1 MKAFF
6 NFIKNY
12 KTLFVCV
19 SLFLFTNCFALLDSN
34 HDGVI
39 RNISLH
45 HLIYYMLFI
54 GGFFTIIILSTKS
67 KHPLV
72 KNTSFSVFVF
82 VFLWVFIEFI
92 CWGMNKTNLINF
104 RSPSNTLLFVNANV
118 ENSVQKPFWGDFSE
132 IFGKWR
138 MPNDSLQKNRCSDNT
153 LLSYKTNNVGAR
165 DKNRSVKNT
174 TGKKRIVFLGDSFIE
189 GIMVNIPDRCS
200 DILEKNTGLEH
211 LNFGINGTSPINY
224 YLIYKSLA
232 KKFDHDVVVIG
243 ILPAND
249 FEDYSDGDEAGLI
262 NFPIYRP
269 YWKNTT
275 QGYELKYSLASIN
288 QAYGSLAI
296 YDKPIEIYRTKDSVY
311 QNLSFGKKLE
321 GEFVSNSYILGLVGE
336 MSKKKAMEK
345 FSHTSMFEIFP
356 KDKWGTFSYSLKRLI
371 EEAKGKQVIIL
382 TIPTLKD
389 IQLFNIDHKNVL
401 SPHLSSFCKKN
412 KVNYIDLLPQ
422 FSSVK
427 NPSELYVECDG
438 HWNEKGEKIAA
449 EFLLKNPTY
458 QKIITF

>member
-1 MKAFF
+1 MKTLFD
-6 NFIKNY
+6 FIKNY
-12 KTLFVCV
+12 KILFAY
-19 SLFLFTNCFALLDSN
+19 LFLFLSTNCFTLLDSN

-39 RNISLH
+39 CNIGLR
-45 HLIYYMLFI
+45 HLVFYMLFT
-54 GGFFTIIILSTKS
+54 GGLVTIIILSTKS
-67 KHPLV
+67 KYSFV
-72 KNTSFSVFVF
+72 KNTSFSIFVF

-118 ENSVQKPFWGDFSE
+118 ENSGQKPFWGDFSK

-138 MPNDSLQKNRCSDNT
+138 MPNDSLQKNRCDDNMI
-153 LLSYKTNNVGAR
+153 LFYKTNNVGAR
-165 DKNRSVKNT
+165 DRDRSLKNT
-174 TGKKRIVFLGDSFIE
+174 TSRKRIVFLGDSFVE
-189 GIMVNIPDRCS
+189 GIMVNTPDRCS
-200 DILEKNTGLEH
+200 NILEKNTGLEH

-232 KKFDHDVVVIG
+232 KKFDHDVVIIG

-262 NFPIYRP
+262 NYPIYRP

-288 QAYGSLAI
+288 QAYSSLAI
-296 YDKPIEIYRTKDSVY
+296 YNKPIEIYHTKDSVY
-311 QNLSFGKKLE
+311 QNLSFEKKLR
-321 GEFVSNSYILGLVGE
+321 GEFVSNSYIFGLVEE

-345 FSHTSMFEIFP
+345 SSHTSMFEIFP
-356 KDKWGTFSYSLKRLI
+356 KDKWATFSYSLKKLI

-389 IQLFNIDHKNVL
+389 IQLFNVSHKNVL
-401 SPHLSSFCKKN
+401 SAQLLSFCKN
-412 KVNYIDLLPQ
+412 NNVSYIDLLPQ